1 MAERGIHR
9 ILLMHTKQRLSVNL
23 LPEFS
28 GIPDDCHVNVNAKYL
43 RQTNIII
50 RTKSKQRTKMLP

>member
-43 RQTNIII
+43 RQTNIYSDE
-50 RTKSKQRTKMLP
+50 SKQRTKMST